1 MFYNFFARF
10 WRNIR
15 VISTPNTRFFG
26 SERTVDSDIFSDVF
40 ESMRSGSLAECTQF
54 LCARRAGFPEI
65 LQFLRGSLA
74 QNLRD
79 IDARRALFRISTHS
93 RRSSVHTAYAGCFL
107 GNFSARGAPNFRE
120 ICNYFARVFA
130 EDLRDLDI
138 LLGLFCI
145 LTHCRLS
152 EEMQRGFCG
161 LRNVCW
167 PNACKFCARGAP
179 KLRKF
184 CNFFARFRRKICV
197 ISTPDAR
204 LFGCQRTHDL
214 VKRFED
220 VMRVAAHAGRVHAL
234 FFNVRAAR

>member
-1 MFYNFFARF
+1 M
-10 WRNIR
+10 
-15 VISTPNTRFFG
+15 ISTFYFGFF
-26 SERTVDSDIFSDVF
+26 
-40 ESMRSGSLAECTQF
+40 
-54 LCARRAGFPEI
+54 
-65 LQFLRGSLA
+65 
-74 QNLRD
+74 
-79 IDARRALFRISTHS
+79 
-93 RRSSVHTAYAGCFL
+93 Y
-107 GNFSARGAPNFRE
+107 
-120 ICNYFARVFA
+120 
-130 EDLRDLDI
+130 
-138 LLGLFCI
+138 I

-161 LRNVCW
+161 FRNVRW

-220 VMRVAAHAGRVHAL
+220 AMRVAAHAGRVHATSCARSAL
-234 FFNVRAAR
+234 NFFWKFLHFFRAILAQHSRDLDAEREPFWIETHCPLDQPQRRF